1 MFTISRSCILT
12 PIENIIGCFPL
23 KSMWLLLVM
32 LERLLLNLQLQ
43 SGVHSI
49 MLTAYVPE
57 ELMPRELTI
66 MVE

>member
-1 MFTISRSCILT
+1 
-12 PIENIIGCFPL
+12 
-23 KSMWLLLVM
+23 MWLLLVM